1 MRRDSLKISVKVED
15 FITALENKRER
26 EDKTY
31 KNYCIRY
38 RNESIKSFKKT
49 ADKLRK
55 IADKIER
62 GYIPP
67 EVSREDYNKKTSL
80 KIAVNL
86 MKIPSMPDAE
96 SINSLIK
103 ALQISSSK
111 TISLDRWEY
120 ESYFSE

>member
-1 MRRDSLKISVKVED
+1 MKWRSQMRRDSLKISVKVED

-26 EDKTY
+26 EDKIY
-31 KNYCIRY
+31 K
-38 RNESIKSFKKT
+38 NESIKSFKKT